1 LRTLIVFGLATVL
14 AACSVARPVPPPLA
28 DSPSRGADLA
38 AIARALENRSGPTPE
53 GIETQLVRL
62 NDGDLRRIAQ
72 ALPEAGSG
80 LEQRELT
87 TEQKAGVLLLV
98 LVTLAILGGLFYFAL
113 AAPLF

>member
-1 LRTLIVFGLATVL
+1 VIVFGLAAVL

-38 AIARALENRSGPTPE
+38 AIARALESRPGGMPE

-72 ALPEAGSG
+72 ALPEAGPG
-80 LEQRELT
+80 EQRELT

-98 LVTLAILGGLFYFAL
+98 LVALAVLGGLLFFAL
-113 AAPLF
+113 AGPHF